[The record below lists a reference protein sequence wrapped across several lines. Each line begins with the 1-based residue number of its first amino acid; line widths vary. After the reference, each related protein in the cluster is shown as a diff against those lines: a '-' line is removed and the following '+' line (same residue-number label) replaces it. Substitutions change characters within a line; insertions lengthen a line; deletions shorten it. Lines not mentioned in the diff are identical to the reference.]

1 MYGQIS
7 LNSIKKELDANFSFE
22 TYKKSKEEMLR
33 AITQFHSSLQHNF
46 NSFFSSLDNFFK
58 TKNFKNKVPVYSLIR
73 ANFRPNEIPYVI
85 NFLNNTVGLDIAKPK
100 ISVSENEK
108 SYQAS
113 LFHWGSNDCYSKP
126 IINHFNSQEN
136 TFAQVEIIKKSSR
149 SDHAKD
155 AYDYKAISGVLDIL
169 NNLSRK
175 LSHQDFKSYF
185 KSLRLKVRNSL
196 QSSLKS
202 PEIFSK
208 EVSYFKVFDYGQDLK
223 YIVKG
228 DMVILPIDEC
238 DEENIDLI
246 KDLINIKQQDYSPIY
261 INQDFNSFNIYD
273 EKPYSFKLDKTY
285 LRGFMVLSR
294 SILEKIQDPRSF
306 YALYKDF
313 VNLPNDTNNAQEIVR
328 SIASIASPNESCAV
342 NVFLFK
348 SKFDGDDNGDNIQP
362 MPQPSKIS
370 SPENFLQ
377 AA

>member
-1 MYGQIS
+1 MYSQIS

-22 TYKKSKEEMLR
+22 TYKKSKEKMLR
-33 AITQFHSSLQHNF
+33 AITHFHSSFQNNF
-46 NSFFSSLDNFFK
+46 NSFFSALDNFFI

-100 ISVSENEK
+100 ISVSENDK

-136 TFAQVEIIKKSSR
+136 TFAQVEITKKSSR
-149 SDHAKD
+149 SDHTKD

-196 QSSLKS
+196 KSSLNS

-223 YIVKG
+223 YIVNG

-238 DEENIDLI
+238 DEANIDFI
-246 KDLINIKQQDYSPIY
+246 KDLIKIKHDYSPIY

-294 SILEKIQDPRSF
+294 SILEKIQDPKSF

-313 VNLPNDTNNAQEIVR
+313 VNLPNTQESAQEIVK
-328 SIASIASPNESCAV
+328 SISSIVSPKESCAA

-348 SKFDGDDNGDNIQP
+348 SKFDGDDYWYHEE
-362 MPQPSKIS
+362 PSPTPS
-370 SPENFLQ
+370 RTNSPSEYYQ

>member
-1 MYGQIS
+1 MSCQIS

-22 TYKKSKEEMLR
+22 TYKKSKEKMLR
-33 AITQFHSSLQHNF
+33 AITHFHSSLQNNF
-46 NSFFSSLDNFFK
+46 NSFFSALDNFFIP
-58 TKNFKNKVPVYSLIR
+58 KNIKNKAPIYSLIR
-73 ANFRPNEIPYVI
+73 ANFRSNEIPYVI

-100 ISVSENEK
+100 ISVSENDK
-108 SYQAS
+108 SYQAG
-113 LFHWGSNDCYSKP
+113 LLHWGSNDCYSKP
-126 IINHFNSQEN
+126 IINHFNPQEN

-185 KSLRLKVRNSL
+185 KSLRLKIRNSL
-196 QSSLKS
+196 QSSLNS
-202 PEIFSK
+202 PKIFSK

-223 YIVKG
+223 YIVNG

-238 DEENIDLI
+238 DEENIGFI
-246 KDLINIKQQDYSPIY
+246 KDLINIKHYYSPIY

-273 EKPYSFKLDKTY
+273 VKPYSNILDKTY

-294 SILEKIQDPRSF
+294 SILEKIQDPKSF

-313 VNLPNDTNNAQEIVR
+313 VNLPNDTNKAQEIVR

-348 SKFDGDDNGDNIQP
+348 SKFDGDDYWYHKE
-362 MPQPSKIS
+362 PSPTPS
-370 SPENFLQ
+370 RTNSPSGYYQ